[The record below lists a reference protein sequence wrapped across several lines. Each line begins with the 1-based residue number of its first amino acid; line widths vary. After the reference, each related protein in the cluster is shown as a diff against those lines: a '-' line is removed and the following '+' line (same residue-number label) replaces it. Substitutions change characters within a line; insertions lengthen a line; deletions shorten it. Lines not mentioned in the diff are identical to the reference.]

1 MTQSDTARAFTELHR
16 PGTPLILYNAWDA
29 GSAKAIAKAGAPA
42 IATGSWSLAHAQGFD
57 DGEDMPLEFALHI
70 LARITTSV
78 DLPVSFD
85 FEAGYT
91 DDLGTLATNAERV
104 IAAGAVGVNFEDR
117 VIGGAGLHPVQE
129 QADRIATLRKA
140 AQATGV
146 PLFIN
151 ARCDVFFQGAKPEAH
166 ADLMDEA
173 IARAAAYA
181 EAGAD
186 GLFVP
191 GLITPE
197 LIGEFVQATALPVNI
212 MQTGKAPDHRT
223 LADLSVAR
231 ISHGPAPYLTAMAGV
246 TDAATTALSIQ

>member
-1 MTQSDTARAFTELHR
+1 MTQSDTARTFADLHR

-57 DGEDMPLEFALHI
+57 DGQDMPLEFALHI

-91 DDLGTLATNAERV
+91 DDLGTLATNMERV

-117 VIGGAGLHPVQE
+117 VIGSAGLLAVSS
-129 QADRIATLRKA
+129 QAERIATLRRA
-140 AQATGV
+140 AQSTDV
-146 PLFIN
+146 PIFIN
-151 ARCDVFFQGAKPEAH
+151 ARCDIFFQGAKPEAH
-166 ADLMDEA
+166 PELMAEA
-173 IARAAAYA
+173 IERAQAYA
-181 EAGAD
+181 QAGAD
-186 GLFVP
+186 GFFVP
-191 GLITPE
+191 GLVTPE
-197 LIGEFVQATALPVNI
+197 LIGGICAATSLPVNI
-212 MQTGKAPDHRT
+212 MQTGNAPDHQT
-223 LADLSVAR
+223 LADLGVAR

-246 TDAATTALSIQ
+246 TEAAKAALAL